1 MAFSSVVVPL
11 WALFALVYGPAPAA
25 AVTLTYCSSENT
37 GASFDPKSSIF
48 QSNGLC
54 QQTCTADYAF
64 AIILGEKCWCSNYAP
79 GSTTST
85 SNCNSPCPGYPSDH
99 CGNTSDNL
107 YAYIQLSNHEPSGT
121 AGATSTGTTATTD
134 TPAQGSTTTNSM
146 PEASTVTVT
155 ATPESSMTS
164 SSTSTTAPTTSAPTT
179 TAPIVSVQTVAG
191 QPVTITV
198 VNPASPTS
206 TAAASSD
213 SHGSGLSGGAIAG
226 IVIGSLLG
234 VGALVAF
241 GLWLWFFGRRRDS
254 RNVAS
259 PDSRYDTLLD
269 NRRQSKASQ
278 MSLMRGWFSPHSE
291 KSSSPDHMSPAPA
304 PTFTDSRMKQDAVLY
319 PSGSR
324 HSTVSLQDDQDYS
337 RPVLRLTNPD

>member
-134 TPAQGSTTTNSM
+134 T
-146 PEASTVTVT
+146 
-155 ATPESSMTS
+155 
-164 SSTSTTAPTTSAPTT
+164 TTAPTTSAPTT